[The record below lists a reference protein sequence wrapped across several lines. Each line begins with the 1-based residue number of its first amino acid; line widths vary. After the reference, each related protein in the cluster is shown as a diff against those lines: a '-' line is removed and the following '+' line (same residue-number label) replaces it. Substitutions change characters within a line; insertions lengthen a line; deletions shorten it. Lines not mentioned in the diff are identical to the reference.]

1 MLQRLGIRG
10 KLLAVVAVPILVLIV
25 AAGVITLGS
34 VQDLN
39 AARNAEQLVDTLDR
53 ARELQADLQEE
64 RAVSANF
71 VHAVQD
77 GESKLR
83 AARGLTE
90 SALDDIAERLADP
103 EISNPQEIQDAVDAA
118 LSRSGDQILA
128 AERALAITPATDE
141 SDGWLVF
148 PTEDEIDA
156 MQTAYAAVVADLEDI
171 IDTLPGDSNV
181 NVPLSAL
188 SFRVS
193 NESVLA
199 TELFTTPLEYQAAI
213 PGVTQ
218 RVDRGVQA
226 LVGSAELLSGTE
238 DNERAVASLLAGQ
251 EAIAELET
259 VRENVRTVNTGPATV
274 TMFYTG
280 IIDTIVNSSSDV
292 AVAMA
297 DRDLVSLVQ
306 AYGDLDTLIENIKYE
321 EVVIERLIRAGSF
334 LPGEAGQ
341 VRTFTT
347 QTNLSL
353 IDAQNSSAAA
363 AVLPEVPAFG
373 ASASDS
379 IADVNSFESVRT
391 QVLTGLDSSLFTA
404 RTGDWNTQVS
414 EELAAYEPLREG
426 VWETVQSQASGAAQ
440 AALVQTIITALA
452 VTAVVI
458 ISIVVA
464 LTIAR
469 TIIGPLRRLTTTAT
483 AVRQELP
490 RLVARVAIP
499 GESVDVSEVQIPV
512 ESRDE
517 IGRLAEAFNGVNAA
531 TLDIAG
537 EQAALRGS
545 ISEMFVNVARRD
557 QVLLN
562 RQLASI
568 DEMERTEDNPETL
581 TKLFAL
587 DHLAT
592 RMRRNSESLLVLAG
606 IDTGRRLRRPMPLSD
621 VIRTASSEI
630 ELYERVQLE
639 LDVDPQMLGHSAL
652 TTAHLIAELLENAT
666 VFSDPGTPVV
676 VRTAQRGDS
685 YVVEV
690 EDSGIGMTAQELEA
704 ANERIGSTS
713 ASEILGA
720 QRLGLFVVGRIAR
733 RVGATVTLASEE
745 GAGTVA
751 TVSIPASAF
760 VAGDEAP
767 ASRTQAGNVDEAT
780 HAPAALTRHN
790 VADEVIDTPAQMPV
804 GAEAYTPSAIERGPS
819 LTGRGAAGERSI
831 EDLIASDAAAAPVAE
846 PADPSALTEGSS
858 PAGLPTRRRRDT
870 PQTADAGSGQS
881 SIVGLPAR
889 ATDAQLSALA
899 AEGTGGFKPAVSA
912 AEVAPQT
919 AEERASMFRGFRAR
933 GGSTEAPSAAEPAPT
948 QQEPGDNQG
957 VQVDSAASSA
967 LPVRKPSPATPPAPV
982 EPRQPSSARNA
993 GMAAAGAAGAA
1004 AFFARR
1010 AREEGS
1016 TPTHQQPSAPSAPEM
1031 VVPQLSSDEPALA
1044 QAADVEAAVTPSVDE
1059 TSVPTPS
1066 APEHDEREPAG
1077 ADDARPAAAEM
1088 PVFRMPKLEPDPAA
1102 TASDHAGPASTPTQ
1116 SAEPDLAPEQASA
1129 PGFDQTPFTVPGF
1142 ADDDDDADAQP
1153 EASSYAEPRDAADTP
1168 YGVVEQVSL
1177 EADEPAPGTEH
1188 APGFLSDSPYSQPE
1202 QYNAPQ
1208 AYGSPA
1214 SHDHASDY
1222 EQPAPSAASAAPWTS
1237 DSATEPASTGT
1248 AEQPVFE
1255 PEAQVAP
1262 EPGPEA
1268 QPAAPSRRDER
1279 SNANLDALL
1288 QTAADNET
1296 QQRPGFFSRL
1306 FGRGRHAN
1314 ADAAGA
1320 AATEWA
1326 DAGNEQP
1333 SPATAPSASMSFMPV
1348 SESAP
1353 TAAPRESLFAAEPGP
1368 VQPEPAHSEPVQPE
1382 PAQSEWMQQ
1391 PEPKSPPAG
1400 ASAPPAPASAAP
1412 WETDSQG
1419 FAPAPQAQPSAPET
1433 PAAPAAPAWQ
1443 SAPAAEPTSFQPAP
1457 EWGAEQPANE
1467 PQHQEFSPAPQQEP
1481 AGPQGTYT
1489 PDQLA
1494 GATGWQ
1500 AAGAS
1505 ALQAAQP
1512 DVATSYQPV
1521 IQPDDSGPGSAA
1533 DLTSAVFSE
1542 FSSLASERPKVEKT
1556 RAGLERRRPRNAKPV
1571 EVKPIAE
1578 TPDIAPTKRD
1588 ADAIRNRFS
1597 SFYSG
1602 TKRARDDVAVFDN
1615 QARSTEASDT

>member
-39 AARNAEQLVDTLDR
+39 LARNAEQLVGTLDR
-53 ARELQADLQEE
+53 ARELQADLQDE

-71 VHAVQD
+71 VHSVQD

-83 AARGLTE
+83 AARDLTE

-103 EISNPQEIQDAVDAA
+103 EISNPQQIQDAVDAA
-118 LSRSGDQILA
+118 LSRSGDQILT
-128 AERALAITPATDE
+128 AERTLAISPATEE

-148 PTEDEIDA
+148 PSEDEIA
-156 MQTAYAAVVADLEDI
+156 GMQSAYAAVVADLEDI
-171 IDTLPGDSNV
+171 IASLPGDSNV

-188 SFRVS
+188 SFRVN
-193 NESVLA
+193 NESELA
-199 TELFTTPLEYQAAI
+199 AELFTAPLEYQAAI
-213 PGVTQ
+213 PDVTQ
-218 RVDRGVQA
+218 RVDRGVQG
-226 LVGSAELLSGTE
+226 LVGSAESLAGSE
-238 DNERAVASLLAGQ
+238 ENERAVASLLAGQ
-251 EAIAELET
+251 EAIGELET
-259 VRENVRTVNTGPATV
+259 IRQNIRSVNTGPTTVAT
-274 TMFYTG
+274 FYTG

-297 DRDLVSLVQ
+297 DRDLVSVVQ

-334 LPGEAGQ
+334 LPGESGQ
-341 VRTFTT
+341 VRTLTT
-347 QTNLSL
+347 QTDLSL
-353 IDAQNSSAAA
+353 LDAQNSSSATGT
-363 AVLPEVPAFG
+363 LPEVPPFG
-373 ASASDS
+373 ASSTDS
-379 IADVNSFESVRT
+379 VTDVNSFESVRT

-414 EELAAYEPLREG
+414 EELAVYEPLRED
-426 VWETVQSQASGAAQ
+426 VWETVQSQASGTAQ
-440 AALVQTIITALA
+440 AALVQAIITALA
-452 VTAVVI
+452 VAAVVI

-499 GESVDVSEVQIPV
+499 GETVDVTEVQIPV

-568 DEMERTEDNPETL
+568 DEMERTEDNPNTL

-652 TTAHLIAELLENAT
+652 TTAHLVAELLENAT
-666 VFSDPGTPVV
+666 VFSDPGSAVV
-676 VRTAQRGDS
+676 VRTAERGDS

-690 EDSGIGMTAQELEA
+690 EDSGIGMTTKELQA
-704 ANERIGSTS
+704 ANDRIGSTS

-733 RVGATVTLASEE
+733 RVGATVTLVSQE

-751 TVSIPASAF
+751 TVSIPKSAF
-760 VAGDEAP
+760 AQGDDAP
-767 ASRTQAGNVDEAT
+767 VSRTQASTVDEAT

-790 VADEVIDTPAQMPV
+790 VADEVIDTPAQMPT
-804 GAEAYTPSAIERGPS
+804 GAGAYTPTAIEGGTS
-819 LTGRGAAGERSI
+819 LAGRGVPDAPAAGERSI
-831 EDLIASDAAAAPVAE
+831 EDLIASDAAEAPMAE
-846 PADPSALTEGSS
+846 PADPGALTDGSS
-858 PAGLPTRRRRDT
+858 PAGLPSRRRRDT
-870 PQTADAGSGQS
+870 PQTADAGSDQS

-899 AEGTGGFKPAVSA
+899 AEGAGGFKPAVPA
-912 AEVAPQT
+912 AEIAPQT
-919 AEERASMFRGFRAR
+919 PEERSSMFRGFRAR
-933 GGSTEAPSAAEPAPT
+933 GGPAEAASAGESAPA
-948 QQEPGDNQG
+948 QDEHGENQG
-957 VQVDSAASSA
+957 VPVDSADATA
-967 LPVRKPSPATPPAPV
+967 LPVRKPSPVAPPAPV
-982 EPRQPSSARNA
+982 EPREPSSPRDA
-993 GMAAAGAAGAA
+993 GLAAAGAAGAA

-1010 AREEGS
+1010 AREDDGE
-1016 TPTHQQPSAPSAPEM
+1016 PTDQHKPSALSAPEM
-1031 VVPQLSSDEPALA
+1031 SVPQLGADEEGFDQGPDAGSAASPAADEP
-1044 QAADVEAAVTPSVDE
+1044 
-1059 TSVPTPS
+1059 SVPTFS
-1066 APEHDEREPAG
+1066 APEFDEPQ
-1077 ADDARPAAAEM
+1077 PAAADSAEPVVPET
-1088 PVFRMPKLEPDPAA
+1088 PVFRMPKLEPDPAH
-1102 TASDHAGPASTPTQ
+1102 TAG
-1116 SAEPDLAPEQASA
+1116 EQAGFAGASPQAASQESA
-1129 PGFDQTPFTVPGF
+1129 QEPAPAADFDEAPFAVPGF
-1142 ADDDDDADAQP
+1142 ADDDNAAQP
-1153 EASSYAEPRDAADTP
+1153 ETGPYPGDHGASDTP
-1168 YGVVEQVSL
+1168 YGGVEQVSL
-1177 EADEPAPGTEH
+1177 EADEPAPGTEP
-1188 APGFLSDSPYSQPE
+1188 APGFLSASPYAQPE
-1202 QYNAPQ
+1202 QYEAPQ
-1208 AYGSPA
+1208 AYEQPGQYEAPQA
-1214 SHDHASDY
+1214 Y
-1222 EQPAPSAASAAPWTS
+1222 EQPEPTAASAAPWTS
-1237 DSATEPASTGT
+1237 DSAAEPASMPT
-1248 AEQPVFE
+1248 AEQPAFE
-1255 PEAQVAP
+1255 PEAQNAAEP
-1262 EPGPEA
+1262 EPQ
-1268 QPAAPSRRDER
+1268 QPAASRRAER

-1296 QQRPGFFSRL
+1296 QERPGFFSRL
-1306 FGRGRHAN
+1306 FGRGRHAD
-1314 ADAAGA
+1314 ADVAGA

-1326 DAGNEQP
+1326 DVGDEQP
-1333 SPATAPSASMSFMPV
+1333 APATAPSAPLSFLPV

-1353 TAAPRESLFAAEPGP
+1353 EPAPRESLFAA
-1368 VQPEPAHSEPVQPE
+1368 QPE
-1382 PAQSEWMQQ
+1382 PAQ
-1391 PEPKSPPAG
+1391 PEPTQPSVS

-1419 FAPAPQAQPSAPET
+1419 FTPVPASQPSAPDVS
-1433 PAAPAAPAWQ
+1433 AAPAWQ
-1443 SAPAAEPTSFQPAP
+1443 SAPAAYEPEPNSFQPAP
-1457 EWGAEQPANE
+1457 TWEPSAPAHE
-1467 PQHQEFSPAPQQEP
+1467 PQAQEFAPAPQQEP
-1481 AGPQGTYT
+1481 AGPHGTYT

-1494 GATGWQ
+1494 DATGWQ

-1521 IQPDDSGPGSAA
+1521 IQPDESGAGGGA

-1556 RAGLERRRPRNAKPV
+1556 RAGLERRRPSDAKPV
-1571 EVKPIAE
+1571 EVTPIAE
-1578 TPDIAPTKRD
+1578 TPEIAPTERD
-1588 ADAIRNRFS
+1588 ADAIRDRFS

-1602 TKRARDDVAVFDN
+1602 TQRARDDVAIFDGR
-1615 QARSTEASDT
+1615 AHSTEASDT